1 MENEAMHS
9 PFSLNNGNSLINNKA
24 SYSTCNSQL
33 NNNSNSNSSSISN
46 NLVVNDGIA
55 NQQHA
60 MMKSNN
66 IINNTSDC
74 NKLQLTANSNLNMF
88 ISAEANSRNVNGE
101 SVVKDD
107 NIANYKPHLMDDSQ
121 KFNLNN
127 KHISCQQ
134 QQRDTQ
140 HTNPYRMMNDVNG
153 SSLPLNLC
161 QVSFD
166 RTVFKSVSYQQ
177 SIYLPPNSGSTIKFL
192 RQQPP

>member
-1 MENEAMHS
+1 MENEPMHS
-9 PFSLNNGNSLINNKA
+9 PFSLNNGNSLINNKS
-24 SYSTCNSQL
+24 SYSTCNLQL

-46 NLVVNDGIA
+46 NLVVNDSIA
-55 NQQHA
+55 NQHA

-88 ISAEANSRNVNGE
+88 VSAEANCRNVNDE
-101 SVVKDD
+101 NVIKDN

-140 HTNPYRMMNDVNG
+140 HTNPYNRMMNDVNG

-161 QVSFD
+161 QVIFLKSFFSFD
-166 RTVFKSVSYQQ
+166 NSKGRSDRKSE
-177 SIYLPPNSGSTIKFL
+177 FL
-192 RQQPP
+192 TNCPLGCILL